1 MNKVMVLG
9 GTGFIGQHVC
19 EKLVRQGW
27 SVTVVTRRRTNARHV
42 QHLPLLTVLEI
53 DVHNEG
59 SLTAALVGHDAVVN
73 LVAILHGNQAAVDKA
88 HVALPQE
95 LARACVAA
103 RVQQLVHVSALGAD
117 PLQPAAAPSMYL
129 RSKSQGE
136 AVLLQ
141 AVANG
146 AQAPFALSVLRPSVV
161 FGAEDQFLNL
171 FARLQVLAPFVPLAG
186 AEARFQPVWVEDVAT
201 AVVRCLALGGSA
213 ASQSPPRVIEAC
225 GPEVFTLRELVQ
237 LAGRLSGVGH
247 GQGRPVFGLPR
258 WLGRLQATL
267 MEFMP
272 GQPLMSRDNLDS
284 MQRPNVATGKLPGL
298 ASLGITPAALRPVAE
313 IYLRQGQPD
322 QGLPGLRARARGG

>member
-1 MNKVMVLG
+1 MKKVMVLG
-9 GTGFIGQHVC
+9 GTGFVGQHVC

-27 SVTVVTRRRTNARHV
+27 SVTVVTRRRTSARHL
-42 QHLPLLTVLEI
+42 QHLPLLTVLEF
-53 DVHNEG
+53 DVHNEAA
-59 SLTAALVGHDAVVN
+59 LTAALVGHDAVVN
-73 LVAILHGNQAAVDKA
+73 LVAILHGNQAAFDKV
-88 HVALPQE
+88 HVALPQK
-95 LARACVAA
+95 LGRACVAA
-103 RVQQLVHVSALGAD
+103 RVRQLVHVSALGAD
-117 PLQPAAAPSMYL
+117 PLQPEAAPSLYL

-141 AVANG
+141 AAANG

-201 AVVRCLALGGSA
+201 AVVRCLALGGST
-213 ASQSPPRVIEAC
+213 ASQSAPRLIEAC

-237 LAGRLSGVGH
+237 LAGRLSGVRH
-247 GQGRPVFGLPR
+247 GQGRPVFGLPH

-284 MQRPNVATGKLPGL
+284 MQKPNVATGKLPGL

-322 QGLPGLRARARGG
+322 QGLPGLRARGRGG

>member
-1 MNKVMVLG
+1 MKKVMVLG
-9 GTGFIGQHVC
+9 GTGFVGQHVC
-19 EKLVRQGW
+19 EKLVREGW
-27 SVTVVTRRRTNARHV
+27 SVTVVTRRRTNASHV
-42 QHLPLLTVLEI
+42 QHLPLLTVLEF
-53 DVHNEG
+53 DVHNEAA
-59 SLTAALVGHDAVVN
+59 LTAALVGHDAVVN
-73 LVAILHGNQAAVDKA
+73 LVAILHGNQAVFDKV
-88 HVALPQE
+88 HVALPQK
-95 LARACVAA
+95 LGRACVAA
-103 RVQQLVHVSALGAD
+103 RVHQLVHVSALGAD
-117 PLQPAAAPSMYL
+117 PLQPEAAPSLYL

-141 AVANG
+141 AAANG
-146 AQAPFALSVLRPSVV
+146 ARAPFALSVLRPSVV

-213 ASQSPPRVIEAC
+213 ASQSAPRVIEAC
-225 GPEVFTLRELVQ
+225 GPEVFTLRQLVQ
-237 LAGRLSGVGH
+237 LAGRLSGVRD
-247 GQGRPVFGLPR
+247 GQGRPVFGLPN

-298 ASLGITPAALRPVAE
+298 ASLGITPAALQPVAE
-313 IYLRQGQPD
+313 VYLRQGQPD
-322 QGLPGLRARARGG
+322 QGLPGVRARARGG